1 MSFRTL
7 FYCRTWER
15 YPNRFHWGVTFGTP
29 SEGAPALNNQLVL
42 TRYSITVNVHN
53 TLEIVCTVIYY
64 VTESLPIWRL
74 RLWVSPFN
82 GGNSCFSSG
91 SYSGYKSKIFQKVWL
106 IEQLDFPPKGSTNII
121 LLDLWNVDWN
131 SMVDQLCLDI
141 TYQHST
147 CCADADQHGQSQ
159 PKGVPGQTFSNT
171 NLHARD
177 ALQTFF

>member
-7 FYCRTWER
+7 LYCRTWER

-42 TRYSITVNVHN
+42 TRYSITINVHY

-82 GGNSCFSSG
+82 GGNSCFSSGSG

-131 SMVDQLCLDI
+131 SMVDQLCLNI
-141 TYQHST
+141 TYQHVVQRRINMGSR
-147 CCADADQHGQSQ
+147 SRR
-159 PKGVPGQTFSNT
+159 VYPGKPFPT
-171 NLHARD
+171 LIYM
-177 ALQTFF
+177 L